1 MLRSR
6 LKNNLNKGLMKTGAT
21 IRSKGIFVLHYS
33 ARPKKNILVTLMS
46 KVFLTTKNSGKP

>member
-1 MLRSR
+1 
-6 LKNNLNKGLMKTGAT
+6 MKQRKE
-21 IRSKGIFVLHYS
+21 IKGIVVLSYS